1 MGNFSSKSRFYVKE
15 SLRNIDEFLQIRE
28 NTLDKQKIDQYGLH
42 EFEKLG
48 KKHYKL
54 TEKLDISHLNNS
66 FIYKYISEIREY
78 LEWGD
83 TRSLEKYTEDT
94 PGQDETVQ
102 ESLSKVAKFL
112 MGKLRISR
120 NMADK
125 IIQRAAE
132 KGIDLLKVQQKW
144 SILGPSLMSLVAEYD
159 PQERKNG

>member
-1 MGNFSSKSRFYVKE
+1 
-15 SLRNIDEFLQIRE
+15 
-28 NTLDKQKIDQYGLH
+28 
-42 EFEKLG
+42 
-48 KKHYKL
+48 
-54 TEKLDISHLNNS
+54 
-66 FIYKYISEIREY
+66 
-78 LEWGD
+78 
-83 TRSLEKYTEDT
+83 
-94 PGQDETVQ
+94 
-102 ESLSKVAKFL
+102 

>member
-1 MGNFSSKSRFYVKE
+1 MVVCCKVQ
-15 SLRNIDEFLQIRE
+15 LCNIDEFLQIRE
-28 NTLDKQKIDQYGLH
+28 NTLDKQKIDQYDLH

-102 ESLSKVAKFL
+102 ESLSKVAK
-112 MGKLRISR
+112 
-120 NMADK
+120 
-125 IIQRAAE
+125 
-132 KGIDLLKVQQKW
+132 
-144 SILGPSLMSLVAEYD
+144 
-159 PQERKNG
+159 